1 MLAVGFAL
9 ILQMGEGNMVNVV
22 IKETLGVR
30 MPTQHIEMIF
40 VATLFSLLS
49 KGIITIQSPESVGF
63 DILIIDLIKKKWN
76 FPLLG
81 LNPAPTH
88 QK

>member
-49 KGIITIQSPESVGF
+49 KGVSTIQSSVSLGF
-63 DILIIDLIKKKWN
+63 NILTIDLGKGSKKIKK
-76 FPLLG
+76 
-81 LNPAPTH
+81 
-88 QK
+88 